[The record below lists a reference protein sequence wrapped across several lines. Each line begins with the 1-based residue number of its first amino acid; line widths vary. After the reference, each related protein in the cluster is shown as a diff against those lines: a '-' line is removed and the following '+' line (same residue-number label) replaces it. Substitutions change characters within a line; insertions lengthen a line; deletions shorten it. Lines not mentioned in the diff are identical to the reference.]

1 MTTTP
6 LASTN
11 IKQKTEQLYIVAGGL
26 CGAPDGEFALQRDTF
41 IAKKIPD
48 SQIHLIATNNP
59 WQAEKTYNY
68 YVSEQDYTTVY
79 NQDNGIV
86 YLCLHNNANFRNDT
100 EPGESRVS
108 LEAPSHTTGRQT
120 YSDGYTWLPLWKVDF
135 TEYEY
140 VTSTE
145 IPVPDLSTE
154 ADYNTLAEKYEP
166 LCGTGTGVTAFG
178 CCCLYFKENSID
190 EITGEVY
197 SAGDVTNEVIFSDCF
212 ECQKMADALDR
223 DVLFLSGVTAGGI
236 TSSHPL
242 ENPLCPATKT
252 IQTLQEKLQADVY
265 NLIPGSSKEYQLELL
280 NNHNETGLMVVNI
293 DLSSLTD
300 TQRTITQDNPYLT
313 VSDVSGTGGVV
324 QLKTNPIG
332 LNSHYVY
339 GVQLVTEGSGYG
351 NLPILSGVNSTL
363 INAINL
369 FVYPE
374 NFYDNPELFTPV
386 IKRKIETYLEES
398 EISAAVNQTSIP
410 KIAIMADAKL
420 LSNGALPN
428 YTKNDS
434 TVFDLQTK
442 VVVYRPDTIAVSILP
457 INPALNHTATLGTLQ
472 TNTTSGYQYYTSS
485 LRNSSIATPS
495 DGSVYVGAN
504 TAKGYYIDISDSP
517 NSIALS
523 DILTISGITHSVYS
537 ITKPTLDVTTAKF
550 YNFNSIAS
558 NPIVIK
564 QTSQQTSKNRW
575 YFNIDLAVTT

>member
-26 CGAPDGEFALQRDTF
+26 SGAPEAEFALQRDTF

-48 SQIHLIATNNP
+48 SQIHLIANNNP
-59 WQAEKTYNY
+59 WQAGKVYSY
-68 YVSEQDYTTVY
+68 YVSQQDYTTVY

-86 YLCLHNNANFRNDT
+86 YLCLHNNANFRNDS
-100 EPGESRVS
+100 ESGESRVS

-140 VTSTE
+140 VTPTE

-178 CCCLYFKENSID
+178 CCCLYFKENNVD

-212 ECQKMADALDR
+212 ECQKMADALNR

-252 IQTLQEKLQADVY
+252 IQTLQQQLQADVY

-313 VSDVSGTGGVV
+313 VNDVSGTGGVV

-351 NLPILSGVNSTL
+351 NLPVLSGVSSTL
-363 INAINL
+363 INVINA

-374 NFYDNPELFTPV
+374 NFYDNPELFAPV

-398 EISAAVNQTSIP
+398 EISGAVHQTTIP

-442 VVVYRPDTIAVSILP
+442 VVAKRGPESVPAEA
-457 INPALNHTATLGTLQ
+457 INPAYNHTATLGTLQ
-472 TNTTSGYQYYTSS
+472 TNNNTGYQYYTSA
-485 LRNSSIATPS
+485 LRNDNSIAT
-495 DGSVYVGAN
+495 DGSVTLSNGN
-504 TAKGYYIDISDSP
+504 QAKGYYVDISDSP
-517 NSIALS
+517 YSVSASN
-523 DILTISGITHSVYS
+523 ILTIGGITHAIDS

-550 YNFNSIAS
+550 YNFVDIAS

-564 QTSQQTSKNRW
+564 QTSDQTSKNRW
-575 YFNIDLAVTT
+575 YFNIDLVVTT

>member
-1 MTTTP
+1 
-6 LASTN
+6 
-11 IKQKTEQLYIVAGGL
+11 
-26 CGAPDGEFALQRDTF
+26 
-41 IAKKIPD
+41 
-48 SQIHLIATNNP
+48 
-59 WQAEKTYNY
+59 
-68 YVSEQDYTTVY
+68 
-79 NQDNGIV
+79 
-86 YLCLHNNANFRNDT
+86 
-100 EPGESRVS
+100 
-108 LEAPSHTTGRQT
+108 
-120 YSDGYTWLPLWKVDF
+120 
-135 TEYEY
+135 
-140 VTSTE
+140 
-145 IPVPDLSTE
+145 
-154 ADYNTLAEKYEP
+154 
-166 LCGTGTGVTAFG
+166 
-178 CCCLYFKENSID
+178 
-190 EITGEVY
+190 
-197 SAGDVTNEVIFSDCF
+197 
-212 ECQKMADALDR
+212 
-223 DVLFLSGVTAGGI
+223 
-236 TSSHPL
+236 
-242 ENPLCPATKT
+242 
-252 IQTLQEKLQADVY
+252 
-265 NLIPGSSKEYQLELL
+265 
-280 NNHNETGLMVVNI
+280 MVVNI

-374 NFYDNPELFTPV
+374 NFYNNPELFTPV

-398 EISAAVNQTSIP
+398 EISAAVHQTSIP

-442 VVVYRPDTIAVSILP
+442 VVAKRGVETVPFAP
-457 INPALNHTATLGTLQ
+457 INSVFNHTATLGTLQ
-472 TNTTSGYQYYTSS
+472 TNNNTGYQYYTSA
-485 LRNSSIATPS
+485 LRNNNSVATN
-495 DGSVYVGAN
+495 GSVTLSNGN
-504 TAKGYYIDISDSP
+504 QAKGYYVDISDSP
-517 NSIALS
+517 YSVSASN
-523 DILTISGITHSVYS
+523 ILTIGGVTHAIDS
-537 ITKPTLDVTTAKF
+537 ITRPTLDVTTAKF